1 MAEITLEK
9 GEEAAGFSRGDIETE
24 GPAFYGKRCTCKVCS
39 ICQEAAATKRR
50 CKELILRYCT
60 YFSRN

>member
-9 GEEAAGFSRGDIETE
+9 GEEAAGFSRWDIEAE

-39 ICQEAAATKRR
+39 ICQKAAATKRR